1 MALQP
6 ANLILP
12 KGPHALAPAPTPAPA
27 PAPQPQPHNRS
38 PGPTTPAPQPQP
50 HPHNRSP
57 GPTTAPYPQ
66 PGARGRVVGLVSGA
80 QYNARVGKVVDYD
93 GAAGRYLVQL
103 DAEHQLRLKLGNLL
117 CAL

>member
-1 MALQP
+1 M
-6 ANLILP
+6 
-12 KGPHALAPAPTPAPA
+12 
-27 PAPQPQPHNRS
+27 
-38 PGPTTPAPQPQP
+38 
-50 HPHNRSP
+50 
-57 GPTTAPYPQ
+57 
-66 PGARGRVVGLVSGA
+66 VGLVSGA

>member
-27 PAPQPQPHNRS
+27 PAPQPQ
-38 PGPTTPAPQPQP
+38 
-50 HPHNRSP
+50 PHNRSP